1 MFGTLDQT
9 SPAVVGVL
17 SPTVN
22 TIQKGVE
29 MPYVNKP
36 RPYKHEYETYDGTPA
51 VKKKRAARN
60 KARAIMEKA
69 GLVHKGDGKDVDHKK
84 PLSKG
89 GTTVRGNLRVKA
101 ASDNRSYARKSD
113 HTIK

>member
-1 MFGTLDQT
+1 
-9 SPAVVGVL
+9 
-17 SPTVN
+17 
-22 TIQKGVE
+22 
-29 MPYVNKP
+29 MPYKNKEDRIAYP
-36 RPYKHEYETYDGTPA
+36 AYDQKPE

-60 KARAIMEKA
+60 QARAIMEREGK
-69 GLVHKGDGKDVDHKK
+69 VHKGDGKDVDHKK

-113 HTIK
+113 HTIKWGYFK